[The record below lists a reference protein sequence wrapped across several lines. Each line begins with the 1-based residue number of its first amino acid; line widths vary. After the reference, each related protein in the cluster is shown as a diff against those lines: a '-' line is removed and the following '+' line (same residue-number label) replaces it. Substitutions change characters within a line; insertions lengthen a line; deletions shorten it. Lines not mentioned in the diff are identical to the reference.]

1 MAEKT
6 PEEINELVKKFR
18 KWINTQPQL
27 PNDLEDKLLRR
38 FLHGCHYDLEKTK
51 NAFKIFISVREQCPE
66 LLCDRDPLSPQVQ
79 KMFTFL
85 KQAQIMLPRN
95 RKLWIWK
102 LDDPGML
109 NFDSFQ
115 DAKMFFIITDM
126 WLLFD
131 DVLEDEDIILTDTKD
146 IVSLRFFY
154 SKFSFSI
161 ARRMIKYQ
169 QEALPVR
176 LKQIHIVNT
185 PPFIDRLFTW
195 IKPFLKKEITDMMH
209 FHTPNSDTLYNYF
222 SKDELPEDYGGTL
235 AKIDDRM
242 QDFVEEIVSKREYF
256 LKNDLWKVKKEDE
269 EKCENINELKEG
281 LSLTALTID

>member
-169 QEALPVR
+169 QVNDNTYHLFVIQVAAKVIHLSEYASINNRGDDGEALPVR

-195 IKPFLKKEITDMMH
+195 IKPFLKKEITDMI
-209 FHTPNSDTLYNYF
+209 FTFFSPVRYDWTL
-222 SKDELPEDYGGTL
+222 
-235 AKIDDRM
+235 
-242 QDFVEEIVSKREYF
+242 
-256 LKNDLWKVKKEDE
+256 
-269 EKCENINELKEG
+269 C
-281 LSLTALTID
+281 LS